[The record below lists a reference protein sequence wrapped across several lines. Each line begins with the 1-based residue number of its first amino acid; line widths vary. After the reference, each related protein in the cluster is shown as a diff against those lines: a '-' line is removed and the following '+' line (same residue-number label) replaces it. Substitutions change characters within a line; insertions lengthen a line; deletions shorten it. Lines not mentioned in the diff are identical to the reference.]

1 MQLLYTYPLNAKTKN
16 GEPFWKLPKRPPTP
30 LKQFNPEDLLH
41 CTFVASLA
49 VMIAKIYQI
58 DYPKNF
64 RSQEE
69 KLQIGK
75 IASKIKIP

>member
-1 MQLLYTYPLNAKTKN
+1 
-16 GEPFWKLPKRPPTP
+16 
-30 LKQFNPEDLLH
+30 
-41 CTFVASLA
+41 
-49 VMIAKIYQI
+49 MIAKIYQI

-69 KLQIGK
+69 KLRIGK